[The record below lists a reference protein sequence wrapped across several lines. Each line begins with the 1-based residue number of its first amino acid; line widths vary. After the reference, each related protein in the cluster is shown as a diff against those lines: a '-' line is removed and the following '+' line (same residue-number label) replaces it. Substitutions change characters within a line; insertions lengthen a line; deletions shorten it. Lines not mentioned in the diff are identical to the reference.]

1 MSDRDPR
8 ERMPELDGLRGFAIL
23 LVWAG
28 HYFSVPGKGMVSL
41 LDGYWFRL
49 GWTGVDLFFV
59 LSGFLIGGILLNVRD
74 SHRYFQTFYIRRFF
88 RIIPLYYAW
97 ISIYILL
104 FAFDRHFL
112 TSRIGTIERVD
123 VSILAQF
130 FFLQNLLPSFGPVIS
145 FWWFNSTWSLAVEEQ
160 FYLVAPGVV
169 KYLSRRALTVFLVA
183 VTITAPLLRWF
194 VRVHFNSGPEL
205 AYRLMPCRA
214 DSLAVGMLAA
224 LAWSDTSIRDWLEA
238 RTALIYGL
246 FAVFLGGVACLW
258 RYYSNPGLL
267 LTQIFGYTWLALFFA
282 IWMLL
287 ALLRPASP
295 MAVVLRMGLLRDIGG
310 VSYCIYI
317 LHTVVFLFCHRIL
330 LHALPVVTDERAAAV
345 SIFAALIVYA
355 IAKLSW
361 KFFEEPLVRLGH
373 EYKY

>member
-1 MSDRDPR
+1 
-8 ERMPELDGLRGFAIL
+8 
-23 LVWAG
+23 
-28 HYFSVPGKGMVSL
+28 
-41 LDGYWFRL
+41 
-49 GWTGVDLFFV
+49 
-59 LSGFLIGGILLNVRD
+59 
-74 SHRYFQTFYIRRFF
+74 
-88 RIIPLYYAW
+88 
-97 ISIYILL
+97 
-104 FAFDRHFL
+104 
-112 TSRIGTIERVD
+112 
-123 VSILAQF
+123 
-130 FFLQNLLPSFGPVIS
+130 
-145 FWWFNSTWSLAVEEQ
+145 
-160 FYLVAPGVV
+160 
-169 KYLSRRALTVFLVA
+169 LTVFLVA